1 MRGRAAAGEM
11 CAVAAQ
17 PHSTRAT
24 SDVLCGAVVANS
36 TAGGAAGGAGLVATG
51 SRTTASAVAAP
62 TKKIITAA
70 IIARTWIVAADKK
83 VAARLRK
90 GRGARAGGQT
100 HQSLLQFETID
111 LQMGPAK
118 AKTPSWTAG
127 LK

>member
-1 MRGRAAAGEM
+1 MRGCAARAG
-11 CAVAAQ
+11 VIWR
-17 PHSTRAT
+17 PGHSTRTT
-24 SDVLCGAVVANS
+24 SDVLCGTVVANS
-36 TAGGAAGGAGLVATG
+36 TAGWAAGGAGLVATG
-51 SRTTASAVAAP
+51 SRTTASAVAHI
-62 TKKIITAA
+62 TSKITAA
-70 IIARTWIVAADKK
+70 TIARTWRVAADKK
-83 VAARLRK
+83 AAARLRK